1 MRNLFPIIYLL
12 NNKLIN
18 NMDRTNESLTL
29 QKYQKSL
36 LNSTKD
42 LYLVKVKSIK
52 SVERFVMVPQVSNV
66 FILRTKSLS
75 YHSTFQKGIQSL

>member
-75 YHSTFQKGIQSL
+75 YYSTFQKGIQSL